1 MLFSTQRTVNVIAG
15 LMVKSQLK
23 FQFAFASLAPDAATA
38 FTQTFEALKKM
49 KKEKIVIWKNKIV

>member
-38 FTQTFEALKKM
+38 FTQTFEALKKL
-49 KKEKIVIWKNKIV
+49 KK